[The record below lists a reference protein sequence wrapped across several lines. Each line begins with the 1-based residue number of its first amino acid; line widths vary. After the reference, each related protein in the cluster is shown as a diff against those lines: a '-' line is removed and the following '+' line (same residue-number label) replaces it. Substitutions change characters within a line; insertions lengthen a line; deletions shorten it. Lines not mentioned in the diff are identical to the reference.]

1 MKTKI
6 TNHKLLPELV
16 VKRGEVQMLKILH
29 ESSVVDNIY
38 SLIKN
43 IKDIQQSLEGL
54 EILPADID
62 DQIQIQIQIQN
73 IRIKNAVGKIN
84 DLISNL

>member
-6 TNHKLLPELV
+6 TNRKLLPELV

-43 IKDIQQSLEGL
+43 LKDIQQSLEGL
-54 EILPADID
+54 EVLPADID
-62 DQIQIQIQIQN
+62 DQIQIQN

>member
-6 TNHKLLPELV
+6 TNRKLLPELV

-43 IKDIQQSLEGL
+43 LKDIQQSL
-54 EILPADID
+54 
-62 DQIQIQIQIQN
+62 
-73 IRIKNAVGKIN
+73 
-84 DLISNL
+84 

>member
-43 IKDIQQSLEGL
+43 LKDIQQSLEGL
-54 EILPADID
+54 EVLPADID
-62 DQIQIQIQIQN
+62 DQIQN

>member
-1 MKTKI
+1 
-6 TNHKLLPELV
+6 
-16 VKRGEVQMLKILH
+16 MLKILYK
-29 ESSVVDNIY
+29 SNVVDNIY

-43 IKDIQQSLEGL
+43 LKDIQQTLEGI
-54 EILPADID
+54 EVLPADID
-62 DQIQIQIQIQN
+62 DQIQIQN

>member
-62 DQIQIQIQIQN
+62 DQIQIQN
-73 IRIKNAVGKIN
+73 IRIKNEVGKIN

>member
-1 MKTKI
+1 
-6 TNHKLLPELV
+6 
-16 VKRGEVQMLKILH
+16 MLKILH

-43 IKDIQQSLEGL
+43 LKDIQQSLEGL
-54 EILPADID
+54 EVLPADID
-62 DQIQIQIQIQN
+62 DQIQIQN

-84 DLISNL
+84 DLISSL

>member
-1 MKTKI
+1 
-6 TNHKLLPELV
+6 
-16 VKRGEVQMLKILH
+16 MLKILH

-43 IKDIQQSLEGL
+43 LKDIQQSLEGL
-54 EILPADID
+54 EVLPADID
-62 DQIQIQIQIQN
+62 DQIQN

>member
-6 TNHKLLPELV
+6 TNRKLLTELV

-43 IKDIQQSLEGL
+43 LKDIQQSLEGL
-54 EILPADID
+54 EVLPADID
-62 DQIQIQIQIQN
+62 DQIQIQN

>member
-1 MKTKI
+1 MKIKI

-43 IKDIQQSLEGL
+43 LKDIQQSLEGL
-54 EILPADID
+54 EVLPADID
-62 DQIQIQIQIQN
+62 DQIQIQN

>member
-62 DQIQIQIQIQN
+62 DQIQIQN

>member
-43 IKDIQQSLEGL
+43 LKDIQQTLEGL
-54 EILPADID
+54 EVLPADID
-62 DQIQIQIQIQN
+62 DQIQIQN

>member
-6 TNHKLLPELV
+6 TNRKLLPELV
-16 VKRGEVQMLKILH
+16 VKRDEVQMLKILH
-29 ESSVVDNIY
+29 KSSVVDNIY

-54 EILPADID
+54 EVLPADID
-62 DQIQIQIQIQN
+62 DQIQIQN
-73 IRIKNAVGKIN
+73 IRIKNAVGKIH
-84 DLISNL
+84 DLFSNL

>member
-1 MKTKI
+1 MKTKL
-6 TNHKLLPELV
+6 TNRKLLPELV
-16 VKRGEVQMLKILH
+16 VKRDEVQMLKILH
-29 ESSVVDNIY
+29 KSSVVDNIY

-54 EILPADID
+54 EVLPADID
-62 DQIQIQIQIQN
+62 DQIQIQN

>member
-43 IKDIQQSLEGL
+43 LKDIQQSLEGL
-54 EILPADID
+54 EVLPADID
-62 DQIQIQIQIQN
+62 DQIQIQN

>member
-1 MKTKI
+1 
-6 TNHKLLPELV
+6 
-16 VKRGEVQMLKILH
+16 MLKILH

-43 IKDIQQSLEGL
+43 LKDIQQSLEGL
-54 EILPADID
+54 EVLPADID
-62 DQIQIQIQIQN
+62 DQIQIQN

-84 DLISNL
+84 DLISNLYQKCPLLNLC

>member
-6 TNHKLLPELV
+6 TNRKLLPELV

-29 ESSVVDNIY
+29 ESSVADNIY

-43 IKDIQQSLEGL
+43 LKDIQQSLEGL
-54 EILPADID
+54 EVLPADID
-62 DQIQIQIQIQN
+62 DQIQIQN

>member
-62 DQIQIQIQIQN
+62 DQIQIQIQN